1 MACQTIGQL
10 AQLPSANCDGDE
22 ETTTTE
28 TATATLAAT
37 ATTTEAPVEC
47 ERRTTSEAA
56 S

>member
-22 ETTTTE
+22 ETATTTTATE
-28 TATATLAAT
+28 TATPTAT
-37 ATTTEAPVEC
+37 ATEAPVEC

>member
-22 ETTTTE
+22 ETATTE
-28 TATATLAAT
+28 TATLAAT
-37 ATTTEAPVEC
+37 ATEAPVEC